1 MPKSVPNPAHLSQ
14 SDLPGACVKRVRIL
28 FRCSPRR
35 AGVDGP
41 NVDRPAYNREIV
53 TPHGLCSI
61 LSMQTHDGL
70 PRANNH
76 ASVLEPRSAG
86 GGGGGV
92 ERCEMRGTNMFPVGK
107 LAASEAC
114 KSHHRPCAA
123 SYRVQSTLD
132 EGPGGRK
139 GSWLA
144 AAKAELGGKES
155 KDIFPKLGTKT
166 VRRISFPPPCRGGGT
181 NRERS
186 VAGGGWWAR
195 WVVAPGHVL
204 LSVLSVLSVLSCTV
218 AVDTSNLAIA
228 VSPFLGPRPSRRN
241 LGVRRL
247 DLNSAGPKLA
257 RLEEER
263 RRRSRAR
270 VLHTMANCRPG
281 GAPSVVGDGAVF
293 EVFFGGEDA
302 RTNRWLFHFGCA
314 RKMDRLGQ
322 PSRASVMDDRHGH
335 GSSVREKRSRGAPV
349 SSNQRVAWQ
358 RPGPIANVGARQR
371 RQEWG
376 NRASCFEMTG
386 RGRLR
391 GRARRRMHTGRDAV
405 GPGGRPAATP
415 KLACCGCWRRG
426 DDGGGVRRMGEE
438 GGGRMGEEN
447 RALAGPRCEYPASVV
462 EFSR

>member
-1 MPKSVPNPAHLSQ
+1 
-14 SDLPGACVKRVRIL
+14 
-28 FRCSPRR
+28 
-35 AGVDGP
+35 
-41 NVDRPAYNREIV
+41 
-53 TPHGLCSI
+53 
-61 LSMQTHDGL
+61 
-70 PRANNH
+70 
-76 ASVLEPRSAG
+76 
-86 GGGGGV
+86 
-92 ERCEMRGTNMFPVGK
+92 MRGTNMFPVGK
-107 LAASEAC
+107 FAASEAC

-144 AAKAELGGKES
+144 AAKAELGGKEAKTFS
-155 KDIFPKLGTKT
+155 QSLGPKRCAASRSPLHAEAA
-166 VRRISFPPPCRGGGT
+166 
-181 NRERS
+181 ERTGS
-186 VAGGGWWAR
+186 GRWWAR

-218 AVDTSNLAIA
+218 AVDKSNLAIA

-247 DLNSAGPKLA
+247 DLNSAAPKLA

-281 GAPSVVGDGAVF
+281 RQVSSATGPSLK
-293 EVFFGGEDA
+293 FFLGGG
-302 RTNRWLFHFGCA
+302 TNRWLFHFGCA
-314 RKMDRLGQ
+314 RKMDRWGQ

-335 GSSVREKRSRGAPV
+335 SSSVREKRSRGAPV

-405 GPGGRPAATP
+405 GPVRSGHQSRVQTGGNP
-415 KLACCGCWRRG
+415 KVGLLWLLEEGRRWWRSAE
-426 DDGGGVRRMGEE
+426 DGGGE
-438 GGGRMGEEN
+438 GPGWGKRTE
-447 RALAGPRCEYPASVV
+447 R
-462 EFSR
+462 

>member
-1 MPKSVPNPAHLSQ
+1 
-14 SDLPGACVKRVRIL
+14 
-28 FRCSPRR
+28 
-35 AGVDGP
+35 
-41 NVDRPAYNREIV
+41 
-53 TPHGLCSI
+53 
-61 LSMQTHDGL
+61 MQTHDGL
-70 PRANNH
+70 ARLYLLTFDALSPQLHNIGIYRGPT
-76 ASVLEPRSAG
+76 STPLTCPEPTTTPACLSLDLPG
-86 GGGGGV
+86 GGRRGV

-107 LAASEAC
+107 FAASEAC

-204 LSVLSVLSVLSCTV
+204 FSVLSVLSCTV

-247 DLNSAGPKLA
+247 DLNSAAPKLA

-293 EVFFGGEDA
+293 EVFFWG
-302 RTNRWLFHFGCA
+302 RR
-314 RKMDRLGQ
+314 R
-322 PSRASVMDDRHGH
+322 
-335 GSSVREKRSRGAPV
+335 
-349 SSNQRVAWQ
+349 SNQSMAVPFWLCAQ
-358 RPGPIANVGARQR
+358 DGPFGA
-371 RQEWG
+371 
-376 NRASCFEMTG
+376 AISCICHG
-386 RGRLR
+386 
-391 GRARRRMHTGRDAV
+391 
-405 GPGGRPAATP
+405 
-415 KLACCGCWRRG
+415 
-426 DDGGGVRRMGEE
+426 
-438 GGGRMGEEN
+438 
-447 RALAGPRCEYPASVV
+447 
-462 EFSR
+462 

>member
-1 MPKSVPNPAHLSQ
+1 
-14 SDLPGACVKRVRIL
+14 
-28 FRCSPRR
+28 
-35 AGVDGP
+35 
-41 NVDRPAYNREIV
+41 
-53 TPHGLCSI
+53 
-61 LSMQTHDGL
+61 
-70 PRANNH
+70 
-76 ASVLEPRSAG
+76 
-86 GGGGGV
+86 
-92 ERCEMRGTNMFPVGK
+92 MFPVGK
-107 LAASEAC
+107 FAASEAC

-132 EGPGGRK
+132 EGPGGGGRK

-186 VAGGGWWAR
+186 VVVAGAGWWAR

-204 LSVLSVLSVLSCTV
+204 LSVLSVLSCTV

-247 DLNSAGPKLA
+247 DLNSAAPKLA

-281 GAPSVVGDGAVF
+281 RQVSSATGPSLK
-293 EVFFGGEDA
+293 FFLGGEDA

-322 PSRASVMDDRHGH
+322 PSRASVMDDMD
-335 GSSVREKRSRGAPV
+335 VREEEITRGPGFQQPTRGLAATRSDCQCRGKAKEARMGESGLMLRDDRRGA
-349 SSNQRVAWQ
+349 
-358 RPGPIANVGARQR
+358 
-371 RQEWG
+371 
-376 NRASCFEMTG
+376 ASWSGSTE
-386 RGRLR
+386 
-391 GRARRRMHTGRDAV
+391 DAHWA
-405 GPGGRPAATP
+405 GCGGTSA

-438 GGGRMGEEN
+438 RGGRMGEEN